1 MTTIQTKKGAICM
14 ILQATVTK
22 YIPTNAYIYAD
33 NETKHGFLIDPGAQ
47 AGKLLELIREKGLTI
62 EAILLTHG
70 HFDHI
75 GAVSELQETLKIPV
89 YMGQKGRLDAE
100 NSVWN
105 LSAQTDEPIVLSDVT
120 YLEDHAIIALKE
132 KPAFQLELL
141 ELPGHTADGVIYYTK
156 ADEAAFVG
164 DSIFQGSY
172 GRTDMYGGDE
182 QALLRGIRERILTLP
197 PKTLLLSGHSA
208 PTTPADEQGRSWYQ
222 L

>member
-89 YMGQKGRLDAE
+89 YMGQKGRLYAE
-100 NSVWN
+100 NPVWN
-105 LSAQTDEPIVLSDVT
+105 LSAQTDKPIVLSASPT
-120 YLEDHAIIALKE
+120 SKTMPSSHLRRSRLSSWNSSSCRGTR
-132 KPAFQLELL
+132 L
-141 ELPGHTADGVIYYTK
+141 TASSTTPRRTK
-156 ADEAAFVG
+156 
-164 DSIFQGSY
+164 
-172 GRTDMYGGDE
+172 
-182 QALLRGIRERILTLP
+182 
-197 PKTLLLSGHSA
+197 LLSSATLSFRAATAA
-208 PTTPADEQGRSWYQ
+208 PTCMAAMNRPF
-222 L
+222 